1 MAFDEDLTAFFSTDD
16 FAVTATWT
24 PDGDTSSTITGIF
37 DNEYIE
43 GIGGGEVDFEA
54 SQPMFLVKTADVP
67 NVAQGDQLYFNNTY
81 YRIVNVQPDGTGLTV
96 LILEELDLN
105 ED

>member
-24 PDGDTSSTITGIF
+24 PDGGDPTTVTGIF

-43 GIGGGEVDFEA
+43 DIGGGEVDIEA
-54 SQPMFLVKTADVP
+54 THPMFLVKTADVP
-67 NVAQGDQLYFNNTY
+67 NVAQGDQLFVNDLY

-96 LILEELDLN
+96 LILEELDL
-105 ED
+105 